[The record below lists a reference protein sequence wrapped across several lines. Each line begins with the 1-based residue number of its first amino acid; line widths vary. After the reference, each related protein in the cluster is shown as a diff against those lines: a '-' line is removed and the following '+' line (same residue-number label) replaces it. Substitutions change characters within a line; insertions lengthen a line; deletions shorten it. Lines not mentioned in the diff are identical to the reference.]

1 MTATPKPGVSY
12 VMPVLNEEDYL
23 REAVQSILNQEY
35 DGPKEI
41 ILAIGPSIDS
51 TVDVAMALADI
62 DDRVKI
68 VHNPQ
73 GRTPIGLNLAIK
85 ASSNPVVIRVD
96 AHSELA
102 PGYTSRGVETL
113 YRVGAHDVGGLMDA
127 QGKSLLQCAIAAAYH
142 SPWGLGGA
150 AYHSGAPEG
159 PAESAYL
166 GIFRREVFE
175 EVGYYDESL
184 WRAQDWELCLRIRQA
199 GHIVWFDPELSTAYY
214 PRDSFKAL
222 ASQSYASGV
231 WRGEIARR
239 YPNGKSLR
247 HDMPPLMVVGTSLG
261 VVAWF
266 IEPLIAL
273 NISTIAIVG
282 LNLLKLAPVG
292 YIALVGIAAARS
304 KASSIKEKL
313 LMLPVFPTIHFSWA
327 FGYVKGRL
335 RGAQGTLD
343 KGRVRS

>member
-1 MTATPKPGVSY
+1 MTGQVPPGVSY

-23 REAVQSILNQEY
+23 REAVQSILDQEY
-35 DGPKEI
+35 AGQKEI
-41 ILAIGPSIDS
+41 ILAIGPCVDGTVGVAEKLAEQDS
-51 TVDVAMALADI
+51 
-62 DDRVKI
+62 RVRI

-85 ASSNPVVIRVD
+85 ASLHPVVIRVD

-113 YRVGAHDVGGLMDA
+113 FRVGAHDVGGLMDA
-127 QGKSLLQCAIAAAYH
+127 QGKSPLQRSIAAAYH

-166 GIFRREVFE
+166 GIFRREIFE

-184 WRAQDWELCLRIRQA
+184 WRGQDWELCLRIREA
-199 GHIVWFDPELSTAYY
+199 GRIVWFDPELSTVYF

-222 ASQSYASGV
+222 AAQSYASGV

-239 YPNGKSLR
+239 YPKGKSFR
-247 HDMPPLMVVGTSLG
+247 HDLPPLMLIGTSLG
-261 VVAWF
+261 LAAWI
-266 IEPLIAL
+266 IEPVLAQGL
-273 NISTIAIVG
+273 PSIVSIG
-282 LNLLKLAPVG
+282 LNFLKLVPVG
-292 YIALVGIAAARS
+292 YVALVGYATAKS
-304 KASSIKEKL
+304 KTESMKDKL
-313 LMLPVFPTIHFSWA
+313 LMLWVFPTIHFSWA
-327 FGYVKGRL
+327 VGFLKGRL
-335 RGAQGTLD
+335 RGARETLD
-343 KGRVRS
+343 KGRVRV

>member
-1 MTATPKPGVSY
+1 MSSSPTPGVSY

-23 REAVQSILNQEY
+23 RESVSSILNQSY
-35 DGPKEI
+35 AGPKEI
-41 ILAIGPSIDS
+41 VLALGPCIDG
-51 TVDVAMALADI
+51 TVEVAEKIAAEDP
-62 DDRVKI
+62 RVKI

-102 PGYTSRGVETL
+102 PGYTCRGVETL
-113 YRVGAHDVGGLMDA
+113 FRVGAHDVGGLMNA
-127 QGKSLLQCAIAAAYH
+127 QGKSPLQRSIAAAYH

-166 GIFRREVFE
+166 GIFRREVFD

-199 GHIVWFDPELSTAYY
+199 GHKVWFDPELSTTYF
-214 PRDSFKAL
+214 PRDTFSDL
-222 ASQSYASGV
+222 AAQSYASGV
-231 WRGEIARR
+231 WRGELARR
-239 YPNGKSLR
+239 YPDGKSIR
-247 HDMPPLMVVGTSLG
+247 HDLPPLMVLGTSLG
-261 VVAWF
+261 VLSW
-266 IEPLIAL
+266 ILEPVLGEQLNTVGTVAL
-273 NISTIAIVG
+273 NV
-282 LNLLKLAPVG
+282 LKLAPVAYAG
-292 YIALVGIAAARS
+292 MVCYATARA
-304 KASSIKEKL
+304 KAGTWQEKV
-313 LMLPVFPTIHFSWA
+313 LMLPVFPTIHFPWA
-327 FGYVKGRL
+327 VGFVKGRM
-335 RGAQGTLD
+335 RGAKGTLD